1 MTDTSRRLF
10 LKMTAWAGGGLV
22 MGLERWDGKSSLES
36 QTSFQAN
43 RLLIFQA
50 DGFIRLVTNKTEMG
64 QGTNSTIR
72 ILAAE
77 ELCISPAKIIQE
89 IRSPDTDH
97 FMGTGGSWGMAGYYR
112 LARPIFATARQLFV
126 NAAAQHWKLDAHL
139 IKVESGRMIH
149 PTKTDT
155 LAYSDLLDLAAGLE
169 APVEAELIPSP
180 SFKYIG
186 QDHPMAHLNDQVM
199 GKVSFGID
207 QFQEGMLYASMER
220 CPVAGGQLKTMN
232 EKAALAISGVQKVIP
247 LSGTAWDAYNYRPAG
262 VAVLATNTWQAQ
274 EARKVLAVEW
284 EEGDNRKIDND
295 YIQQVFQDKLRKEGT
310 TFREVGHYIEAME
323 QADEKIEAVYET
335 PFWSHSPMEPMN
347 TLAHVQ
353 EDRCDIWSPCHMQS
367 RLLAATKEITGF
379 EDEQIH
385 IHTTYLGGSFGRRL
399 LVDYAI
405 EALLLSKAANAPVQ
419 LLNTRIDETKNGH
432 YLSAGRYQMRAGF
445 KQKQLIGL
453 GIQVAHLSVWSQR
466 EPQMLEDG
474 IDNSIGDDLLRYP
487 YHIPVKKYGH
497 HLADEIQIPVSWW
510 RGTYANTS
518 GFVMES
524 WIDELA
530 IYSKQDPLDYR
541 LSLLQNAPD
550 VQTVRGEEV
559 VHKGLFKNVLEAARD
574 KGNWQAKR
582 RKGYGKGIAACFTF
596 FESYAAIVAEVQVIK
611 KQKLRIKK
619 LSCVLD
625 CGVAVNPNMIRAQI
639 EGGIIFALSAMLK
652 ASINFENGKVVEN
665 SFGDYPTLTY
675 GECPEIE
682 VHILPSD
689 RPASGVG
696 ELGNIPT
703 FAAVCNAIYDASG
716 IRIRS
721 LPLSRHLQV

>member
-1 MTDTSRRLF
+1 
-10 LKMTAWAGGGLV
+10 MTAWAGGGLV
-22 MGLERWDGKSSLES
+22 MGLEQWNGVSSIKK

-50 DGFIRLVTNKTEMG
+50 DGFIRLITNKTEMG

-77 ELCISPAKIIQE
+77 ELCISPTKIIHE

-126 NAAAQHWKLDAHL
+126 NAAAAHWKIEVNL
-139 IKVESGRMIH
+139 IVVAEGQILH
-149 PTKTDT
+149 PTQAET
-155 LAYSDLLDLAAGLE
+155 LAYSDLLNEVAGLE
-169 APVEAELIPSP
+169 TPIEAPLIPP
-180 SFKYIG
+180 KAFKYIG
-186 QDHPMAHLNDQVM
+186 KAHPMMHLNEQVQ
-199 GKVSFGID
+199 GKTSFGID
-207 QFQEGMLYASMER
+207 QFQEGMLYASIER
-220 CPVAGGQLKTMN
+220 CPVAGGRLTKMN
-232 EKAALAISGVQKVIP
+232 EQAALAIKGVQKVIP
-247 LSGTAWDAYNYRPAG
+247 LPGTAWEAYNYRPAG
-262 VAVLATNTWQAQ
+262 VAVLATNTWLAQ

-284 EEGDNRKIDND
+284 EEGDNGKIDND
-295 YIQQVFQDKLRKEGT
+295 YIQQVFRDKLRKEGT
-310 TFREVGHYIEAME
+310 TFRAVGNYLETME

-353 EDRCDIWSPCHMQS
+353 ADRCDIWSPCHMQS

-379 EDEQIH
+379 KDEQIH

-405 EALLLSKAANAPVQ
+405 EALLLSKEAQAPVQ
-419 LLNTRIDETKNGH
+419 LLNTRIDETKSGH
-432 YLSAGRYQMRAGF
+432 YLSAGRYQMAAGF
-445 KQKQLIGL
+445 KQNELTGVGL
-453 GIQVAHLSVWSQR
+453 QVAHLSVWSQR
-466 EPQMLEDG
+466 EPHLLEDG
-474 IDNSIGDDLLRYP
+474 VDNSIGDDFLRYP
-487 YHIPVKKYGH
+487 YAIPVKKYGH
-497 HLADEIQIPVSWW
+497 HLVNEIQIPVSWW
-510 RGTYANTS
+510 RGTYANTA

-530 IYSKQDPLDYR
+530 IYSKQDPLNYR
-541 LSLLQNAPD
+541 LSLLQNAPN

-559 VHKGLFKNVLEAARD
+559 VHKDLFKKVLEAARD
-574 KGNWQAKR
+574 KGNWKAKR

-596 FESYAAIVAEVQVIK
+596 FESYAAIVAEVQVTK
-611 KQKLRIKK
+611 KRKLRIEK
-619 LSCVLD
+619 LTCVLD

-652 ASINFENGKVVEN
+652 ASINFEKGRVVEN

-675 GECPEIE
+675 QECPEIE
-682 VHILPSD
+682 IHILPSD
-689 RPASGVG
+689 RAASGVG

-703 FAAVCNAIYDASG
+703 FAAVCNAIYDAAG

-721 LPLSRHLQV
+721 LPLSRHLEV

>member
-1 MTDTSRRLF
+1 
-10 LKMTAWAGGGLV
+10 MTAWAGGGLV
-22 MGLERWDGKSSLES
+22 MGLERWDGKSSIKS

-43 RLLIFQA
+43 RLLVFQA
-50 DGFIRLVTNKTEMG
+50 DGFIRLITNKTEMG

-72 ILAAE
+72 LLAAE

-112 LARPIFATARQLFV
+112 LARPIFATARQLFI

-139 IKVESGRMIH
+139 IKVDSGRMIH
-149 PTKTDT
+149 PTKTET
-155 LAYSDLLDLAAGLE
+155 LAYSDLLNLAAGLE
-169 APVEAELIPSP
+169 APVEAELVPSQ

-186 QDHPMAHLNDQVM
+186 KDHPMTHLNEQVT
-199 GKVSFGID
+199 GKISFGID
-207 QFQEGMLYASMER
+207 QFQEGMLYASIER
-220 CPVAGGQLKTMN
+220 CPVPGGRLKKMDK
-232 EKAALAISGVQKVIP
+232 KAALNKPGIKRIIP
-247 LSGTAWDAYNYRPAG
+247 LTGTPWNAYNYRPAG

-274 EARKVLAVEW
+274 EARKALAIEW

-295 YIQQVFQDKLRKEGT
+295 YIQQVFRDKLRKEGT
-310 TFREVGHYIEAME
+310 TFHEVGNYVEAME
-323 QADEKIEAVYET
+323 QADEKIEEVYET

-353 EDRCDIWSPCHMQS
+353 QDRCDIWSPCHMQS

-379 EDEQIH
+379 EDEQIY

-419 LLNTRIDETKNGH
+419 LLNTRIDETKSGH
-432 YLSAGRYQMRAGF
+432 YLSAGRYEMRAGF
-445 KQKQLIGL
+445 KQKQLTGV

-466 EPQMLEDG
+466 EPEMLEDG

-510 RGTYANTS
+510 RGTYANTA

-530 IYSKQDPLDYR
+530 IHSKQDPLSYR
-541 LSLLQNAPD
+541 LSLLQNAPNI
-550 VQTVRGEEV
+550 QRVRGEEV
-559 VHKGLFKNVLEAARD
+559 VEKGLFRNVLEAARE
-574 KGNWQAKR
+574 KANWKEKR
-582 RKGYGKGIAACFTF
+582 RPGHGKGVAACFSF
-596 FESYAAIVAEVQVIK
+596 FESYAAIVAEVQVQK
-611 KQKLRIKK
+611 KKKLTIKK
-619 LSCVLD
+619 LTCVID
-625 CGVAVNPNMIRAQI
+625 CGVAVNPNMIHAQV

-652 ASINFENGKVVEN
+652 ASINFENGRVVEN

-675 GECPEIE
+675 GGCPEIE

-721 LPLSRHLQV
+721 LPLSRHLVI

>member
-1 MTDTSRRLF
+1 
-10 LKMTAWAGGGLV
+10 MTAWAGGGLV

-510 RGTYANTS
+510 RGTYANTT

-675 GECPEIE
+675 QECPEIE

-689 RPASGVG
+689 RAASGVG

-721 LPLSRHLQV
+721 LPLSDHLEV

>member
-1 MTDTSRRLF
+1 
-10 LKMTAWAGGGLV
+10 MTAWAGGGLV
-22 MGLERWDGKSSLES
+22 MGLERWKGTSKMKS

-50 DGFIRLVTNKTEMG
+50 DGFIRLITNKTEMG

-77 ELCISPAKIIQE
+77 ELCISPAKIIHE

-112 LARPIFATARQLFV
+112 LARPIFATARQLFI
-126 NAAAQHWKLDAHL
+126 NAAAQHWRIEANL
-139 IKVESGRMIH
+139 IVVKEGIMIH
-149 PTKTDT
+149 PTQAET
-155 LAYSDLLDLAAGLE
+155 LSYSDLLHEVEGLD
-169 APVEAELIPSP
+169 APVEAPLISHK

-186 QDHPMAHLNDQVM
+186 KEHPMMHLNKQVQ
-199 GKVSFGID
+199 GKISFGID
-207 QFQEGMLYASMER
+207 QFQDGMLYASIER
-220 CPVAGGQLKTMN
+220 CPVVGGRLKRMN
-232 EKAALAISGVQKVIP
+232 EKAALAIKGVQKVIP
-247 LSGTAWDAYNYRPAG
+247 LSGTTWEAYNYRPAG

-274 EARKVLAVEW
+274 QARGALAIEW
-284 EEGDNRKIDND
+284 EYGENQKISNR
-295 YIQQVFQDKLRKEGT
+295 YIQQVFRDKLKKEGT
-310 TFREVGHYIEAME
+310 SFCEVGAYQRTMD
-323 QADEKIEAVYET
+323 QADEVLAAVYET

-353 EDRCDIWSPCHMQS
+353 KDRCDIWSPCHMQS
-367 RLLAATKEITGF
+367 RLLAAAKEITGF
-379 EDEQIH
+379 EDEQIR

-510 RGTYANTS
+510 RGTYANTT

-530 IYSKQDPLDYR
+530 IYSKQDPLNYR

-559 VHKGLFKNVLEAARD
+559 VHPALFKNVLEAARD
-574 KGNWQAKR
+574 KGNWMAKR
-582 RKGYGKGIAACFTF
+582 RKGHGKGIAACFTF

-611 KQKLRIKK
+611 KRKLQIKK
-619 LSCVLD
+619 LTCVLD

-652 ASINFENGKVVEN
+652 ASINFENGQVVEN

-675 GECPEIE
+675 QECPEIE
-682 VHILPSD
+682 IHILPSD
-689 RPASGVG
+689 RAASGVG

-721 LPLSRHLQV
+721 LPLSGHLEV